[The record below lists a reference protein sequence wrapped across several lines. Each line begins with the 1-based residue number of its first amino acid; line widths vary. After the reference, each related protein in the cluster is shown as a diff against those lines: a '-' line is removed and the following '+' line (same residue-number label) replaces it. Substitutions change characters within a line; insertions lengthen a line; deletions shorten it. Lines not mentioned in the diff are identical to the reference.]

1 MWTQSSLDMEPI
13 VSQGWL
19 SWTSFSLALA
29 VTSEPSVFVF
39 WPRPYFKWSLLRCPP
54 QTIKVCDLIAA
65 NIVVSKSISVASKA
79 TLTFIGVY
87 TTIVSVSVSIW
98 HVANMPCGHKHF
110 KYGQNSQKVKK
121 AVDKPRGLYG
131 LQKVHDSNPLEKQIK
146 VLLQHSSEESM
157 L

>member
-65 NIVVSKSISVASKA
+65 NIVVSKSISVAFKA

-87 TTIVSVSVSIW
+87 TNIVSVSVSIW

-121 AVDKPRGLYG
+121 GCRQTKRPLWPFKSSWFKSPWKVDKSIAPVELVR
-131 LQKVHDSNPLEKQIK
+131 E
-146 VLLQHSSEESM
+146 
-157 L
+157 